1 MYKPLIC
8 IIALFA
14 LLSCT
19 DQNRAIHA
27 ERSQSLNE
35 TEKNIYRCG
44 DSMLAAFNRKD
55 WTTFVKYNHPNMTRM
70 MGGVASFAS
79 FISKQMD
86 NIPDT
91 VIKSVEMG
99 KILQMVTTPKDL
111 QCVVEQIIKMN
122 LDGKIAD
129 KKTYLIGE
137 SLDKGNNWTFF
148 DASTKTGLTPQD
160 IKPDISQALKVPR

>member
-1 MYKPLIC
+1 MNKLMICLI
-8 IIALFA
+8 AFFA
-14 LLSCT
+14 AMSCKEQNTSTLS
-19 DQNRAIHA
+19 RRGEA
-27 ERSQSLNE
+27 SNE
-35 TEKNIYRCG
+35 TERNIYRCG

-55 WTTFVKYNHPNMTRM
+55 WMTFVKYNHPNMTKR
-70 MGGVASFAS
+70 MGGNTSFAS

-86 NIPDT
+86 QIPDT

-99 KILQMVTTPKDL
+99 KILQVVKTPKDE

-122 LDGKIAD
+122 LDGKTID

-137 SLDKGNNWTFF
+137 SLDEGNNWTFF

-160 IKPDISQALKVPR
+160 IKPDVSKALKVPQ